1 MRKRIDAKR
10 GYWDRDT
17 LLSIARESEKVLR
30 GYMEKQKLRVILGQ
44 LIALSNLFKAME
56 TEGFEWEKQSEY
68 VNLLDEMIAD
78 LERAIDD

>member
-1 MRKRIDAKR
+1 
-10 GYWDRDT
+10 
-17 LLSIARESEKVLR
+17 
-30 GYMEKQKLRVILGQ
+30 MEKQKLRVILGQ